1 MKPIDILDALSDL
14 PEEYAEFAVRKEAS
28 RSASEKKAKSQISQ
42 GGILMKKMKSNEK
55 AASVRISRAG
65 VAAAVAV
72 CIGLNAALIFGISRM
87 NRDSGTFTPAAAPS
101 VQQDEAQ
108 TNEKACMQILAACEP
123 VPTGIMIQVPD
134 MTEEVHNA
142 LNPQFIVTQNGEKV
156 AECEL
161 SNDSFAQG
169 ANCQAL
175 CFERLPAGSYTLV
188 NLAEDG
194 ETEGILGHLDFE
206 ISDIFDD
213 MIYIPRVDGMNYDE
227 AKALLEEKGVNVD
240 KKGVVSVENNLNVD
254 DVVTMEYPAYKTET
268 NENGDAV
275 KYFYADS
282 KGCWVNAGDTVTL
295 QVNLG
300 TDGEPQHVPY
310 LVGQDWEQA
319 KIELINR
326 GFCVD
331 KRSVYS
337 DDIPAGAVA
346 METIEDTAVPE
357 EGMDAAVG
365 SYVRITVSLG
375 VNPELKAAAEDTTD
389 IQE

>member
-14 PEEYAEFAVRKEAS
+14 PEEYTAFAVRNQTEQTAS
-28 RSASEKKAKSQISQ
+28 GRKAKTHTSQ
-42 GGILMKKMKSNEK
+42 GGIIMKKMRANEK
-55 AASVRISRAG
+55 ASSVRISRAG

-87 NRDSGTFTPAAAPS
+87 NRDSGTFTPVAAPS

-108 TNEKACMQILAACEP
+108 TDEKACMQILAACEP

-156 AECEL
+156 ADCEL

-169 ANCQAL
+169 ANCQQL
-175 CFERLPAGSYTLV
+175 WFDRLPAGSYTLV

-194 ETEGILGHLDFE
+194 QSEGILGHLDFE
-206 ISDIFDD
+206 ISDVFDD
-213 MIYIPRVDGMNYDE
+213 MIYITDVTGMNYDE
-227 AKALLEEKGVNVD
+227 ARALLEEKGMNVD
-240 KKGVVSVENNLNVD
+240 KKGVVSADSTCNVD
-254 DVVTMEYPAYKTET
+254 DVVFVDYPAYKTET
-268 NENGDAV
+268 DENGNETY
-275 KYFYADS
+275 YFHSDGR
-282 KGCWVNAGDTVTL
+282 GCWVNAGDTVTL
-295 QVNLG
+295 SVNLG

-337 DDIPAGAVA
+337 DDIPAGDVA
-346 METIEDTAVPE
+346 EETVDDTDVPE
-357 EGMDAAVG
+357 EGMEAAVG
-365 SYVRITVSLG
+365 TYVRITVSLG
-375 VNPELKAAAEDTTD
+375 SMPESEAAEEDTTD

>member
-101 VQQDEAQ
+101 VQEEIPAND
-108 TNEKACMQILAACEP
+108 KVSMQLFEGFDP
-123 VPTGIMIQVPD
+123 LPTGITVQVPD
-134 MTEEVHNA
+134 MTLEVHNA

-156 AECEL
+156 ADCEL

-169 ANCQAL
+169 ANCQEL
-175 CFERLPAGSYTLV
+175 CFDRLPAGSYTLV

-194 ETEGILGHLDFE
+194 ASEGILGHLDFE

-213 MIYIPRVDGMNYDE
+213 MIYIPRVDGMNYDK

-240 KKGVVSVENNLNVD
+240 KKGVVSAESNLNVD

-268 NENGDAV
+268 NENGDEV

-282 KGCWVNAGDTVTL
+282 KGCWVNTGDTVTL

-300 TDGEPQHVPY
+300 NDGEPQHVPY
-310 LVGQDWEQA
+310 LVGQDFETA
-319 KIELINR
+319 KYELLNR
-326 GFCVD
+326 GFYVD

-346 METIEDTAVPE
+346 AETVEDIAVPE
-357 EGMDAAVG
+357 EGMEAAVG

-375 VNPELKAAAEDTTD
+375 VNPEHEAAAEETTD